1 MSNQANNPRR
11 RVGHRFLFSAMAAAF
26 VAAPLSHGAS
36 FYLLEQSPAHLGHAF
51 AGTAS
56 NISDASTVYFNPA
69 GMGQLEGKQLTAGL
83 NAVRPRARFRD
94 EGSNTGNLGAR
105 TSESAVIPN
114 LYYTHRM
121 NDQWAFGLGLTVPF
135 GLSSDYGNQWAG
147 RYLATFSELE
157 LINLSAT
164 AAFSINEQLSFGFG
178 ISYQEM
184 DATLESQI
192 DSTLGIAPSPGTD
205 SAARI
210 SGDADD
216 IVFDLSVLYRH
227 DDATTFGLAWREG
240 GTFGLSGSANFTRN
254 ALCTPGAGPT
264 IPGTDVTTGTQCA
277 AALDT
282 LEGNVR
288 ADITLPDVL
297 TFSASHRL
305 NELWSLHAD
314 IAWTRWSNIQYVD
327 VVNRQTSS
335 LVETLELEYSDT
347 YRLAVGATYHLNGP
361 WTLRAGLALDEAPQT
376 NPTRMTPRIPDGDR
390 TWLSVGF
397 NYAHS
402 ENLSIDAGYAH
413 LFVDGADIASLDRD
427 TGNNVVGSFRSHVDI
442 ISAQLNWKL

>member
-1 MSNQANNPRR
+1 MLNKAKNPLG
-11 RVGHRFLFSAMAAAF
+11 RVGHRLLFGAMTASLG
-26 VAAPLSHGAS
+26 AAPVSHAAS

-56 NISDASTVYFNPA
+56 NINDSSTVYFNPA
-69 GMGQLEGKQLTAGL
+69 GMGQLDGKQLTAGL
-83 NAVRPRARFRD
+83 NSVRPRARFRD

-105 TSESAVIPN
+105 TSEAAVIPN

-121 NDQWAFGLGLTVPF
+121 SDQWAFGLGLTVPF

-164 AAFSINEQLSFGFG
+164 AAFSVNEQLSFGFG

-184 DATLESQI
+184 DVTLESQI
-192 DSTLGIAPSPGTD
+192 DSTLGLAPNPGTD
-205 SAARI
+205 SAATI

-216 IVFDLSVLYRH
+216 IVFDLSMFYQH
-227 DDATTFGLAWREG
+227 DDATSFGLAWREG

-254 ALCTPGAGPT
+254 ALCAPGAGPAVPDT
-264 IPGTDVTTGTQCA
+264 GLTTGTLCA
-277 AALDT
+277 AGLDA

-288 ADITLPDVL
+288 ADVTLPDVL

-314 IAWTRWSNIQYVD
+314 IAWTRWSDIQYVD
-327 VVNRQTSS
+327 VVNRQSSS

-347 YRLAVGATYHLNGP
+347 YRLALGATYRLNGP
-361 WTLRAGLALDEAPQT
+361 WTLRAGVALDEAPQT
-376 NPTRMTPRIPDGDR
+376 SPTRMTPRIPDEDR

-402 ENLSIDAGYAH
+402 DNLSIDAGYAH
-413 LFVDGADIASLDRD
+413 LFVAGADIASLDTE
-427 TGNNVVGSFRSHVDI
+427 TGHNVVGSFSSRVDI